1 MRIGEVAEITGLS
14 ISNIRFY
21 EKKGLIGPDRDAE
34 SKYRN
39 YSDEDL
45 KRIRFIVLLR
55 KMDMPVET
63 IGSILTDKIS
73 FEEALRQQ
81 LSDLEHKQQT
91 IQSSMELCQKMI
103 DDQAVGNIDI
113 DYYSGYVKEEEAKG
127 KTYAGFNDLLEDLSV
142 FTKFEYF
149 MSGSPQGMWLLS
161 HLGIY
166 KAVKILW
173 CVIIMTLPAIGIV
186 DDLLD
191 ENGVSGVMILFW
203 VLWEV
208 CFLAAFAGYHMRL
221 RRNGGNHK
229 MKKQ

>member
-21 EKKGLIGPDRDAE
+21 EKKGLIGPDRDAD

-45 KRIRFIVLLR
+45 KKIRFIVLLR
-55 KMDMPVET
+55 KMDIPVET
-63 IGSILTDKIS
+63 IGSILGNKIGL
-73 FEEALRQQ
+73 EDALRQQ
-81 LSDLEHKQQT
+81 RLDLERKWQT

-103 DDQAVGNIDI
+103 DDQAFGDIDI
-113 DYYSGYVKEEEAKG
+113 DYYCGYVKEEEAKG

-142 FTKFEYF
+142 FTKFDYF
-149 MSGSPQGMWLLS
+149 LSGSPKGMWLLS
-161 HLGIY
+161 HPGIY
-166 KAVKILW
+166 KAVKIIW
-173 CVIIMTLPAIGIV
+173 CVIIMVLPVIGIM

-191 ENGVSGVMILFW
+191 ENGVSGVMVLFW

-208 CFLAAFAGYHMRL
+208 CFLIAFAGYHMRL
-221 RRNGGNHK
+221 RRQKSDRNNR
-229 MKKQ
+229 

>member
-55 KMDMPVET
+55 KMDIPVET
-63 IGSILTDKIS
+63 IGSILSDKIS
-73 FEEALRQQ
+73 FEDVLRQQ

-91 IQSSMELCQKMI
+91 IHSSMELCQKMI
-103 DDQAVGNIDI
+103 DDQAFRDIDI

-127 KTYAGFNDLLEDLSV
+127 KIYAGFNDLLDDFSG
-142 FTKFEYF
+142 FTKFDYF
-149 MSGSPQGMWLLS
+149 MSGSPKGMWLLS
-161 HLGIY
+161 HPGIY
-166 KAVKILW
+166 KAVRIIW
-173 CVIIMTLPAIGIV
+173 CVMIMILPVIGIL

-191 ENGVSGVMILFW
+191 QNGVSGVMILFW
-203 VLWEV
+203 VLWEA
-208 CFLAAFAGYHMRL
+208 CFLTAFVGYHKRL
-221 RRNGGNHK
+221 KNNSNRI
-229 MKKQ
+229 